1 MNVKKYLTVL
11 AGAVLLSACT
21 NDEPVNGPG
30 TDGSGQ
36 SGTPASVTFKVDG
49 LAAGSTEQTTKAGE
63 TIIASPKE
71 NEIQVLDILVFAF
84 CETDNTVTDVDG
96 AATNIADNSHWK
108 LQEWHYYQSSEVTDA
123 TDPFY
128 RPTPSTAT
136 GAENK
141 FHRFQLQG
149 SGAYRVATISPAV
162 GLATSDKRFLRF
174 YMVANAAM
182 DKTLFGNDNFLDGAI
197 PKSLADITG
206 SSLNIFP
213 QGTTIECP
221 LPMVGSLK
229 PAEGANDYITATDA
243 TSAFTINAMLKRA
256 VARFDIVNLTPYDFT
271 LTKIETPK
279 PLDGSVSFTTLHPAS
294 YATEKVTINLP
305 TIDKVDADG
314 NAYWT
319 KYGTDAMAFNSAFYT
334 TPSAATSNAATT
346 EAQKMTLKVYGTNG
360 NQAAEKEVDLI
371 TPPTVVPGYNIDPNT
386 RYRLLISYH
395 GGIQATME
403 VVEWADDLLNPELNA
418 GEKPVLK
425 VPANNITS
433 ETPDPVTGIRPYTG
447 WYWEDRSA
455 GSKVPEETASY
466 RATLPLTD
474 LTAAQV
480 LRFDIATERETDEFP
495 FAFEIVNAL
504 HPEQPD
510 NVWLRKHTYGVEK
523 DAADKKL
530 WHVKLIA
537 KEGAVNNLETLD
549 PLKIRIYSKVNPE
562 FYTFID
568 VLKPTDNQG
577 MFISW
582 TANGSTTPVWGN
594 DQIVIT
600 DIQPGL
606 RFTYPSAFGND
617 YTYSYIL
624 HDKVLSY
631 NEYGNPIYLAFVLLQ
646 HLKGKSTP
654 LDITFK
660 NLPDKVFRYELIV
673 K

>member
-21 NDEPVNGPG
+21 NDEPVNGPDNEGGGQMGSLG
-30 TDGSGQ
+30 T
-36 SGTPASVTFKVDG
+36 VTFKVDG

-84 CETDNTVTDVDG
+84 CETDNTVTAVDG
-96 AATNIADNSHWK
+96 ATTNITDNSHWK
-108 LQEWHYYQSSEVTDA
+108 LQEWHYYQSSEVTNA
-123 TDPFY
+123 TAPFY
-128 RPTPSTAT
+128 RPAPSTGA

-162 GLATSDKRFLRF
+162 GLATSDKRFLCF

-206 SSLNIFP
+206 SSLNLFP

-229 PAEGANDYITATDA
+229 PAEGANDYITAADA
-243 TSAFTINAMLKRA
+243 TKAFTINAMLKRA

-279 PLDGSVSFTTLHPAS
+279 PVDGSVSFATLHPTG

-334 TPSAATSNAATT
+334 TPSAATNTDATT

-371 TPPTVVPGYNIDPNT
+371 TTPTVVPGYNIDPNT

-447 WYWEDRSA
+447 
-455 GSKVPEETASY
+455 
-466 RATLPLTD
+466 
-474 LTAAQV
+474 
-480 LRFDIATERETDEFP
+480 
-495 FAFEIVNAL
+495 
-504 HPEQPD
+504 
-510 NVWLRKHTYGVEK
+510 
-523 DAADKKL
+523 
-530 WHVKLIA
+530 
-537 KEGAVNNLETLD
+537 
-549 PLKIRIYSKVNPE
+549 
-562 FYTFID
+562 
-568 VLKPTDNQG
+568 
-577 MFISW
+577 
-582 TANGSTTPVWGN
+582 
-594 DQIVIT
+594 
-600 DIQPGL
+600 
-606 RFTYPSAFGND
+606 
-617 YTYSYIL
+617 
-624 HDKVLSY
+624 
-631 NEYGNPIYLAFVLLQ
+631 
-646 HLKGKSTP
+646 
-654 LDITFK
+654 
-660 NLPDKVFRYELIV
+660 
-673 K
+673 